1 MANLLT
7 PATVD
12 QSARMPG
19 GLLAKSLPAPSGWE
33 NGGLVLPFYGCGEP
47 VLRDKCVDAEDVP
60 NRQRSAEFPAIAI
73 ENGTMCSTTGLDSL
87 DQSALDRFIATAD
100 WSLSRNLQTGAAYP
114 AGHTVPI
121 LDDAVSIGTVASA
134 DFALA
139 LGGLEQV
146 AADTGFGAVWVVH
159 TTLRGIN
166 YLVAQNLVVDGLT
179 PSGARVIVGTGYE
192 NIDATHV
199 PIWVTG
205 QVWASITTPESV
217 EAVAYRQNNL
227 EAWARG
233 VGVVAFDPC
242 MLSLVSVTVPAA
254 P

>member
-7 PATVD
+7 PARVD

-19 GLLAKSLPAPSGWE
+19 GLLSRSLPAPGGWE
-33 NGGLVLPFYGCGEP
+33 RGGLVLPFYGCGEP
-47 VLRDKCVDAEDVP
+47 VLRDKCVEAEDVP
-60 NRQRSAEFPAIAI
+60 NRQTVGEFPAIPI
-73 ENGTMCSTTGLDSL
+73 EQGSMCSTTGLDSL
-87 DQSALDRFIATAD
+87 GQSALDRFTATAD
-100 WSLSRNLQTGAAYP
+100 WALSRQLQTDQAATGAP
-114 AGHTVPI
+114 K
-121 LDDAVSIGTVASA
+121 LDDAVSIGTVADA
-134 DFALA
+134 DFATA

-159 TTLRGIN
+159 TTLRGMN

-192 NIDATHV
+192 NPDATHV

-205 QVWASITTPESV
+205 QVWASIDTPEMV
-217 EAVAYRQNNL
+217 EAVAYRTNNI

-242 MLSLVSVTVPAA
+242 MNSLVLVTVPAQ